1 MSSNYREFNPDLDQK
16 KVKEVTDFLDDIY
29 RKYTKDQDRL
39 GRAGLKRI
47 AEAVCTYPKEFIE
60 RIKKIRLDDDV

>member
-16 KVKEVTDFLDDIY
+16 KVKEVTDFLDDVY

-47 AEAVCTYPKEFIE
+47 AEALCTYPEDFIE
-60 RIKKIRLDDDV
+60 FIKKIKLDGGV